1 MSPAPAWRCPTL
13 ITGSP
18 VASLTAREADVL
30 AGICHGHS
38 NKEIGERLFMA
49 EDSIK
54 TLVRR
59 MLPEL
64 GARTRAHAAA
74 LVCSGQVVVQVRDN
88 SRRDA

>member
-1 MSPAPAWRCPTL
+1 VTPTRPWRTPTL
-13 ITGSP
+13 VSTPHI
-18 VASLTAREADVL
+18 ASITARQADVL

-59 MLPEL
+59 LLPEL

-74 LVCSGQVVVQVRDN
+74 LVCSEQVVVHVKET
-88 SRRDA
+88 ST

>member
-1 MSPAPAWRCPTL
+1 MNPTVPWHAPTL
-13 ITGSP
+13 LPVPYAVSITE
-18 VASLTAREADVL
+18 RQADVL

-38 NKEIGERLFMA
+38 NKEIGQRLFMA

-74 LVCSGQVVVQVRDN
+74 LVCSGQVVVHVKEP
-88 SRRDA
+88 A